1 MLLTLVPLFDENMAV
16 CAYSFFTQR
25 ENFLLNPLL
34 LGTAQFDGASQ
45 ITGLELIQKM
55 GIDTLSQGKE
65 IFVPISNIS
74 IFADIPEQCDAPH
87 EKIVLLIDN
96 TIPPIEMYVNRL
108 KELKQQGYKLAIRKL
123 AVSDFEN
130 YREVLKLMD
139 YVLLNNRKIAI
150 DKAKIYFGKLFPNIS
165 LCAGNI
171 DTMEDFERLKET
183 GGYRF
188 YEGKFYRVPIT
199 KGQTDVAPLKG
210 NYIDLLNIV
219 NSPDFELTTAAD
231 IISRDTALTIDLLK
245 MVQPLAVNSE
255 ITSIR
260 HAAAMLGQRE
270 LKKWINTAVAN
281 ALYAD
286 KPNEVTR
293 LSLLRAKFA
302 ENLAEAFGLKA
313 QKDELFL
320 MGLFWKKA
328 TNKGAIWGVLCSIPI
343 ALIFKLLPLEMPF
356 MDQMFYATLLT
367 IVVIFMVS
375 LSSNPADDDPK
386 AIKLTADMFKTD
398 KVFNICAYIIC
409 ILLVVIYTA
418 FF

>member
-1 MLLTLVPLFDENMAV
+1 M
-16 CAYSFFTQR
+16 
-25 ENFLLNPLL
+25 

-320 MGLFWKKA
+320 MGLFSVLDVILEKPMAEALKVVHVA
-328 TNKGAIWGVLCSIPI
+328 GEISNALIYRIGVLAPVYDFMLQYETANWAEVSRLMLLKNIDMNTVYEAYTS
-343 ALIFKLLPLEMPF
+343 ALKW
-356 MDQMFYATLLT
+356 YRT
-367 IVVIFMVS
+367 VR
-375 LSSNPADDDPK
+375 
-386 AIKLTADMFKTD
+386 
-398 KVFNICAYIIC
+398 
-409 ILLVVIYTA
+409 
-418 FF
+418 

>member
-1 MLLTLVPLFDENMAV
+1 M
-16 CAYSFFTQR
+16 
-25 ENFLLNPLL
+25 NPLL

-45 ITGLELIQKM
+45 ITGLELIQKWVL
-55 GIDTLSQGKE
+55 IPCLRERNLRTDQQYLD
-65 IFVPISNIS
+65 
-74 IFADIPEQCDAPH
+74 FADIPEQCDAPH
-87 EKIVLLIDN
+87 ENRTLIDN

-245 MVQPLAVNSE
+245 WFSHWL
-255 ITSIR
+255 
-260 HAAAMLGQRE
+260 
-270 LKKWINTAVAN
+270 
-281 ALYAD
+281 
-286 KPNEVTR
+286 
-293 LSLLRAKFA
+293 
-302 ENLAEAFGLKA
+302 
-313 QKDELFL
+313 
-320 MGLFWKKA
+320 
-328 TNKGAIWGVLCSIPI
+328 
-343 ALIFKLLPLEMPF
+343 
-356 MDQMFYATLLT
+356 
-367 IVVIFMVS
+367 
-375 LSSNPADDDPK
+375 
-386 AIKLTADMFKTD
+386 
-398 KVFNICAYIIC
+398 
-409 ILLVVIYTA
+409 
-418 FF
+418 

>member
-1 MLLTLVPLFDENMAV
+1 MCLFL
-16 CAYSFFTQR
+16 FTQR
-25 ENFLLNPLL
+25 ENYLLNPLL

-45 ITGLELIQKM
+45 ITGLELIQRWESIHCLREKRF
-55 GIDTLSQGKE
+55 LYRSP
-65 IFVPISNIS
+65 IFLFLRILRSSAMHLMKNRT
-74 IFADIPEQCDAPH
+74 
-87 EKIVLLIDN
+87 LIDN

-320 MGLFWKKA
+320 MGLFSVLDVILEKPMAEALKVVHVA
-328 TNKGAIWGVLCSIPI
+328 GEISNALIYHIGVLAPVYDFMLQYETANWAEVSRLMLLKNIDMDTVYEAYTS
-343 ALIFKLLPLEMPF
+343 ALKW
-356 MDQMFYATLLT
+356 YRT
-367 IVVIFMVS
+367 VR
-375 LSSNPADDDPK
+375 
-386 AIKLTADMFKTD
+386 
-398 KVFNICAYIIC
+398 
-409 ILLVVIYTA
+409 
-418 FF
+418 

>member
-1 MLLTLVPLFDENMAV
+1 MLLTLVPLFDEKMAV

-25 ENFLLNPLL
+25 ENYLLNPLL

-65 IFVPISNIS
+65 IFVPITNIS
-74 IFADIPEQCDAPH
+74 IFADITEQCDAPH

-320 MGLFWKKA
+320 MGLFSVLDVILEKPMAEALKVVHVA
-328 TNKGAIWGVLCSIPI
+328 GEISNALIYHIGVLAPVYDFMLQYETANWAEVSRLMLLKNIDMDTVYEAYRS
-343 ALIFKLLPLEMPF
+343 ALKW
-356 MDQMFYATLLT
+356 YRT
-367 IVVIFMVS
+367 VR
-375 LSSNPADDDPK
+375 
-386 AIKLTADMFKTD
+386 
-398 KVFNICAYIIC
+398 
-409 ILLVVIYTA
+409 
-418 FF
+418 